1 MIHITGFEEFAGEQS
16 PASALAR
23 ADYIT
28 TGTLALVAGRFSSGI
43 TTQNGMLSRKMP
55 WTTDRFSTGFAHQF
69 SDRGSVASLKIGD
82 TALVLWMNPDNGMPM
97 VNDQMG
103 GALPTKNRWYYFEME
118 ITRPGQVTV
127 FINGRQEMTF
137 ALAAALAAQEV
148 EVGLGYV
155 APSSYRPGVTP
166 VPVDSASKTYDDWYM
181 RDDARLGP
189 ISVTTRFPNQD
200 AHVEWFNTDA
210 GKSSHANTVSLHPP
224 IPLDHYVASA
234 VIGAEDRFKSIQP
247 LASNNAVVATGIV
260 VMARKSPTFDAK
272 LGVFIGG
279 NAEDRAG
286 ARTVGADWKT
296 QYVCFEAVAS
306 DTPDKITTS
315 EFGFNVT
322 AP

>member
-28 TGTLALVAGRFSSGI
+28 AGTLALVAGRFGSGI
-43 TTQNGMLSRKMP
+43 STQGGMLSRKMP
-55 WTTDRFSTGFAHQF
+55 WTTNRFSTGFAHQF
-69 SDRGSVASLKIGD
+69 SDRGSVARLKIGAS
-82 TALVLWMNPDNGMPM
+82 TLVLWMNPDNGMPM

-103 GALPTKNRWYYFEME
+103 GALPTKNRWYYFEMQIE
-118 ITRPGQVTV
+118 RAGQVTV

-137 ALAAALAAQEV
+137 TLAALTAQEV
-148 EVGLGYV
+148 EVGLGWV
-155 APSSYRPGVTP
+155 DPTSYRPAGDTP
-166 VPVDSASKTYDDWYM
+166 LTDTAAKTYDDFYM
-181 RDDARLGP
+181 RDDTHLGP

-210 GKSSHANTVSLHPP
+210 GTASHANTVSLHPP
-224 IPLDHYVASA
+224 QPLDHYLASA
-234 VIGAEDRFKSIQP
+234 VIDAEDRFKSIQP
-247 LASNNAVVATGIV
+247 LVSNNAVVATGIV

-279 NAEDRAG
+279 DAENRAG